1 MNNLAMFF
9 IQVVLLTWMQIKVL
23 RNVFFWKLD
32 RHPPPRNAN
41 NIEPYTFATF
51 FPENVTPPP
60 PHLRY
65 APLPWLNGVFLST
78 VKGDFEVE
86 APPQTCQQSIFNPWA
101 WLPTDSVIRLVT
113 SDRNKTVPCGQTWA
127 FGTLV

>member
-1 MNNLAMFF
+1 MFF

-60 PHLRY
+60 TPSALRTP
-65 APLPWLNGVFLST
+65 ALAKWSFFVDC
-78 VKGDFEVE
+78 KG
-86 APPQTCQQSIFNPWA
+86 
-101 WLPTDSVIRLVT
+101 
-113 SDRNKTVPCGQTWA
+113 
-127 FGTLV
+127 